1 MGECK
6 VEDGDAEDLEEG
18 LDENNENDVNA
29 NEAENGN
36 WLDGVDESEE
46 DNEEDKAEDTN
57 LCGGRDDLGN
67 EDEAENTYGNEDED
81 GEGDKDSNEERDGV
95 EVGSKVLGDNV
106 DGNVDD
112 DREDKDE
119 RVEDVCNKDD
129 VTDEKENEN
138 G

>member
-1 MGECK
+1 M
-6 VEDGDAEDLEEG
+6 
-18 LDENNENDVNA
+18 
-29 NEAENGN
+29 
-36 WLDGVDESEE
+36 
-46 DNEEDKAEDTN
+46 
-57 LCGGRDDLGN
+57 GN
-67 EDEAENTYGNEDED
+67 EDEAENRYGNEDED

>member
-6 VEDGDAEDLEEG
+6 VEDGDVEDLEEG
-18 LDENNENDVNA
+18 LDENNENDVNV
-29 NEAENGN
+29 NEVENGN

-46 DNEEDKAEDTN
+46 DNEEDKVEDIN

-67 EDEAENTYGNEDED
+67 EDEVENMYGNEDED

-112 DREDKDE
+112 DWEDKDE
-119 RVEDVCNKDD
+119 CVEDVCNKDD
-129 VTDEKENEN
+129 VIDEKENEN